1 MSSLRLSLLTI
12 VSILL
17 VACGGGSSSSTMTP
31 TTPTPTPA
39 PATGS
44 TPVSI
49 PMNARTLGPSAFN
62 PSPLTISVG
71 TTVRWTN
78 DDTIAHD
85 STSNTNVWASGNMN
99 PGAHFDF
106 TFQTAGTYPYH
117 CTIHSGMTGTVVVQ

>member
-1 MSSLRLSLLTI
+1 MNSLRLSLLTI

-17 VACGGGSSSSTMTP
+17 VGCGGGYSSPSPAP
-31 TTPTPTPA
+31 TTPSPA

-62 PSPLTISVG
+62 PSPLTIAVG

-85 STSNTNVWASGNMN
+85 STSNANVWASGNMN

-106 TFQTAGTYPYH
+106 TFQAAGTYPYH

>member
-17 VACGGGSSSSTMTP
+17 IACGGGSSSSTPTTP
-31 TTPTPTPA
+31 TPTPTPA

-49 PMNARTLGPSAFN
+49 PMNARTLGASAFN
-62 PSPLTISVG
+62 PSPVTVAVG

-85 STSNTNVWASGNMN
+85 STSNTSVWDSGNLN

-117 CTIHSGMTGTVVVQ
+117 CALHPGMTGTVVVQ

>member
-1 MSSLRLSLLTI
+1 MNSLRLSLLTI

-17 VACGGGSSSSTMTP
+17 VGCGGGYSSPSPAP
-31 TTPTPTPA
+31 TTPSPA

-62 PSPLTISVG
+62 PSPLTIAVG

-85 STSNTNVWASGNMN
+85 STSNANVWASGNMN

-106 TFQTAGTYPYH
+106 TFQAAGTYPYH
-117 CTIHSGMTGTVVVQ
+117 CTIHPGMTGTVVVQ

>member
-1 MSSLRLSLLTI
+1 MNSLRLSLLTI

-17 VACGGGSSSSTMTP
+17 VGCGGGYSSPSPAP
-31 TTPTPTPA
+31 TTPSPA

-62 PSPLTISVG
+62 PSPLTIAVG

-85 STSNTNVWASGNMN
+85 STSNANVWASGNVN

-106 TFQTAGTYPYH
+106 TFQAAGTYPYH
-117 CTIHSGMTGTVVVQ
+117 CTIHPGMTGTVVVQ

>member
-17 VACGGGSSSSTMTP
+17 IACGGGSSSSTPTTP
-31 TTPTPTPA
+31 TPTPTPA

-106 TFQTAGTYPYH
+106 TFQAAGTYPYH

>member
-1 MSSLRLSLLTI
+1 MNSLRLSLLTI

-17 VACGGGSSSSTMTP
+17 VGCGGGYSSPSPAP
-31 TTPTPTPA
+31 TTPSPA

-49 PMNARTLGPSAFN
+49 PMNARTLGASAFN
-62 PSPLTISVG
+62 PSPLTIAAG

-85 STSNTNVWASGNMN
+85 TTSNANVWASGNMN

-106 TFQTAGTYPYH
+106 TFQTAGSYPYH
-117 CTIHSGMTGTVVVQ
+117 CTIHPGMTGTVVVP

>member
-49 PMNARTLGPSAFN
+49 PMNARTLGASAFN
-62 PSPLTISVG
+62 PSPLTIAAG

-78 DDTIAHD
+78 DDAIAHD
-85 STSNTNVWASGNMN
+85 STSNTNVWASGNMG

-106 TFQTAGTYPYH
+106 TFQAAGTYPYH